1 MIVKNS
7 CSKITVL
14 MEPNKCKFYIT
25 ISSVNVKN
33 YFYIII
39 KSTYPPMSNTRVLI
53 GSILISLSYPSPS
66 IKLSLYISEHSPC
79 ELPWIC
85 GRSRTSLYRP
95 QKPYKSYRN
104 DSKNARSSHFS
115 RSGYLNEGDG

>member
-53 GSILISLSYPSPS
+53 GSILTSLSYPSPS
-66 IKLSLYISEHSPC
+66 IKLSSSTFPNIHPVNC
-79 ELPWIC
+79 RGFVVGHGPHCIVH
-85 GRSRTSLYRP
+85 
-95 QKPYKSYRN
+95 
-104 DSKNARSSHFS
+104 KNLTKATEMIAKMLVLHIFP
-115 RSGYLNEGDG
+115 GQGI